1 MTSKAIVH
9 TDNVF
14 RRPISP
20 TERLYFATRE
30 LNPPFLMQL
39 AITGTGPIRAAE
51 LQRAVNIA
59 SAADPGSRLVRD
71 GKYWIDSGAPAAVR
85 IVPGGTLNYPALEND
100 PILNSPIGPSP
111 DRTCE
116 VLLLTGDPVT
126 IVFRVFHGAMDG
138 MGVRMWVMDVFRAL
152 RGEEPLG
159 APDPTT
165 DADLV
170 ARLGAPGRAT
180 LVLPVFPSPAGC
192 GRQDPAASPW
202 LLRNRSIPVTGKGTV
217 ARVAAILATAAGA
230 KSRFL
235 IPVDMRRH
243 APGIRSTANLALPLF
258 LDVEPGADW
267 RVINA
272 EKRIGLQENR
282 ELNQL
287 DNGGL
292 SHWPPFVVR
301 AVLRTANWVGS
312 RLNRNIVSATLSH
325 TGRFELDELSGPGF
339 TATAARVLPQHT
351 GIMPMLFGIVEYG
364 GTTDITVSCRNG
376 EGVEARLEALLDYI
390 ATTLERDLSNATL

>member
-1 MTSKAIVH
+1 MS
-9 TDNVF
+9 TDTVF

-20 TERLYFATRE
+20 TERLYFSTRE
-30 LNPPFLMQL
+30 LAPPFLMQL
-39 AITGTGPIRAAE
+39 AIHGSGPIGAAE
-51 LQRAVNIA
+51 LQRAVDIA
-59 SAADPGSRLVRD
+59 SAANPGSRLVRD
-71 GKYWIDSGAPAAVR
+71 GKEWVDSGAAADVR
-85 IVPGGTLNYPALEND
+85 IVDGGSLNYPALEDD
-100 PILNSPIGPSP
+100 PILNSPIGPTP

-126 IVFRVFHGAMDG
+126 IVFRVFHGVMDG
-138 MGVRMWVMDVFRAL
+138 MGVRMWAMDVFRAL

-159 APDPTT
+159 ATDPTT

-170 ARLGAPGRAT
+170 ARLGALGRPP
-180 LVLPVFPSPAGC
+180 LVLPLFPSAAGS

-202 LLRNRSIPVTGKGTV
+202 LLRHRSIPMTGKGTV
-217 ARVAAILATAAGA
+217 ARIAAMLATAAGA
-230 KSRFL
+230 RSRFM

-272 EKRIGLQENR
+272 DKRIGLQQNR

-292 SHWPPFVVR
+292 SHLPPFVVR
-301 AVLRTANWVGS
+301 AVLRATNWAGS
-312 RLNRNIVSATLSH
+312 RLGRNIVSATLSH
-325 TGRFELDELSGPGF
+325 TGRFELDEFSGPNF
-339 TATAARVLPQHT
+339 TATAVRVLPQHT
-351 GIMPMLFGIVEYG
+351 GIMPLLFGIAECG

-376 EGVEARLEALLDYI
+376 EGVEARLESLLDHI
-390 ATTLERDLSNATL
+390 ASTLERDLSNVML